1 MDVYHYLAH
10 HNPYAAKA
18 ICNKFGYRT
27 TNINSKSDLGDAL
40 KQVVSAEGEAA
51 LREVVTNHPD
61 RELIVEMYIPQSSEV
76 YKSADGT
83 MDIAKPCGCPKTDN
97 KDHYLA
103 ASGFKSSSESNTFLM
118 AAALILAV
126 AIISK
131 N

>member
-10 HNPYAAKA
+10 NNPYAAKA

-27 TNINSKSDLGDAL
+27 TNINSKADLGDAL
-40 KQVVSAEGEAA
+40 KQVVSAEGEPA
-51 LREVVTNHPD
+51 LREVVSNHPD
-61 RELIVEMYIPQSSEV
+61 KELIIEMYAPQHEV
-76 YKSADGT
+76 YKAADGT
-83 MDIAKPCGCPKTDN
+83 SEVGKPCVGCAKTTE
-97 KDHYLA
+97 KEHYLNA
-103 ASGFKSSSESNTFLM
+103 IGSKSETNTFLM

>member
-10 HNPYAAKA
+10 NNPYAAKA

-40 KQVVSAEGEAA
+40 KQVVSAEGEPA
-51 LREVVTNHPD
+51 LREVVSNHPD
-61 RELIVEMYIPQSSEV
+61 KELIIEMYAPQHEV
-76 YKSADGT
+76 YKAADGST
-83 MDIAKPCGCPKTDN
+83 ETGKPCNGCAKATE
-97 KDHYLA
+97 KEHYLTA
-103 ASGFKSSSESNTFLM
+103 AGFKTSSETNTFLM